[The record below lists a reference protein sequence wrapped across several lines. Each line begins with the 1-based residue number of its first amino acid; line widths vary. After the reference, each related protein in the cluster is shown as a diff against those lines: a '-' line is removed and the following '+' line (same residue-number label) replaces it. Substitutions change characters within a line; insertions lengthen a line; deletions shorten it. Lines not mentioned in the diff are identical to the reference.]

1 MENFLTRTLGEQ
13 IAEMARKYPDD
24 NMINYTDRD
33 YKRTWKEFDQEC
45 ETIARGF
52 MSLGL
57 KKGSHISI
65 WATNVPQWL
74 LTFFASAKM
83 GGVLITVNT
92 SYKIFE
98 LEYQLRQSDSD

>member
-1 MENFLTRTLGEQ
+1 MENFLTCTIGEQ
-13 IAEMARKYPDD
+13 MEKMASLYPNN

-33 YKRTWKEFDQEC
+33 YKRTWKEFDDES
-45 ETIARGF
+45 EVIARAF

-65 WATNVPQWL
+65 WATNVPEWL

-83 GGVLITVNT
+83 GGIAITVNT
-92 SYKIFE
+92 S
-98 LEYQLRQSDSD
+98 